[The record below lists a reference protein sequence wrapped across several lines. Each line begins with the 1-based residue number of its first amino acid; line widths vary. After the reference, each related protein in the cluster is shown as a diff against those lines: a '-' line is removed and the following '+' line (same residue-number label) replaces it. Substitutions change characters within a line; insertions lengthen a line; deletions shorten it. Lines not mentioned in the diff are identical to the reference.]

1 MKNYISI
8 ILLLIGIGKS
18 IGQTFSNTIVSTCDS
33 WNSGNVYTGFTK
45 TIAVSGLPNPLS
57 SVGTVLKQINIQLG
71 NSTCKGNLS
80 TYRARL
86 VAPDGTTFIDIFG
99 SNTPS
104 YYTSSITSQW
114 MNVKFRDDSSLE
126 RINDYTT
133 TVKGAYWPFSIGYY
147 RVNVAN
153 SFGTFN
159 GLNPNGN
166 WTLQIAENT
175 ISEVSFERVDLI
187 FGTPIDVND
196 VTGSSLNNFC
206 EDKTC
211 LDTKRVVR
219 GTNDGYS
226 ANDPNFPGNSV
237 GSCSWN
243 GANNNS
249 GWYAFKASSTTAY
262 LTVSGMLNSSTPG
275 SSDMQPI
282 VVSRSGSD
290 CSSGIFSV
298 PSGGCPDDQDLGGG
312 VNNHSYHTSLGGG
325 VSAWNNVYTSGIT
338 ANAEFNLSGLTIGST
353 YYLYIDGN
361 GNAASSFYIEINA
374 AEDCCSPL
382 SPNLAAADTQTNIG
396 FGTQAN
402 MATGF
407 PTSIPS
413 GFIAF
418 DTKTKGFVIPR
429 MTTAQRPI
437 GDVGMIIYNTDLN
450 CIQFHNGTTWKCI
463 EPECSSY

>member
-8 ILLLIGIGKS
+8 ILLLIGFGKS

-99 SNTPS
+99 SNTPT
-104 YYTSSITSQW
+104 YYTTSITSQW

-133 TVKGAYWPFSIGYY
+133 AVKGAYWPFSIGYY

-187 FGTPIDVND
+187 FGSPIDVND

-206 EDKTC
+206 EDRTC
-211 LDTKRVVR
+211 LDTKRVIR

-226 ANDPNFPGNSV
+226 TNDPNFPGNTV

-298 PSGGCPDDQDLGGG
+298 PSGGCPDDQDAGGG

-325 VSAWNNVYTSGIT
+325 VSAWNNVYASGIT